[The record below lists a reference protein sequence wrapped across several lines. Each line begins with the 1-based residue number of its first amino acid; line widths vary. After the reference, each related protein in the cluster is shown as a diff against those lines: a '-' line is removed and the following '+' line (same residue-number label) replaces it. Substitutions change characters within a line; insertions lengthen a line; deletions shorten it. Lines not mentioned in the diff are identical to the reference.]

1 MNADAEFNAPIR
13 RYTGIALDHSILH
26 FDGTTYGVDHT
37 AKFNEGP
44 VAGTLHHAPVM
55 HGDSR
60 INEVAS

>member
-1 MNADAEFNAPIR
+1 MRRIR

-44 VAGTLHHAPVM
+44 VAGERFTTRP
-55 HGDSR
+55 
-60 INEVAS
+60 